1 MAEKIL
7 GLLSAFVLG
16 GVAAFFYLTWC
27 FKFMVQHMPETRR
40 KMRELIERY
49 EPQRVA
55 LDFPL
60 SPGRVAATREAHG
73 WSVECGMRAI
83 SGRCIQCGS
92 PEDVRPEGDVL
103 FPQPLCRPCAGKF
116 WGIQ

>member
-16 GVAAFFYLTWC
+16 IVAGFFVFVWAIKNTIRYA
-27 FKFMVQHMPETRR
+27 PELRR
-40 KMRELIERY
+40 QLREYIDRH
-49 EPQRVA
+49 EPRLVA
-55 LDFPL
+55 LGDFP
-60 SPGRVAATREAHG
+60 STIQQPHG
-73 WSVECGMRAI
+73 IPIEIGMRAV